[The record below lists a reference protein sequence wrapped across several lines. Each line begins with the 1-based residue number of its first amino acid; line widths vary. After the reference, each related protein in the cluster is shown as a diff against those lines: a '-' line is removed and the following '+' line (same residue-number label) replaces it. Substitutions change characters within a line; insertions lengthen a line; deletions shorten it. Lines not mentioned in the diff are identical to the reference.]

1 MDFEPRDDSECDNLD
16 RDKFERELQQAFLR
30 RPAPPSLKRKL
41 MDRRSRQRT
50 ERIRIRMVMWER
62 LAAGLVLAAALGGG
76 FAWHQRQQREEQRKG
91 EAARQQVF
99 TALRITSHALNQ
111 MKAQLAEHDR
121 DRQQ

>member
-1 MDFEPRDDSECDNLD
+1 MDFEPLNDAERDQ
-16 RDKFERELQQAFLR
+16 FERELKQAFVR

-41 MDRRSRQRT
+41 MEQRTRQRT

-62 LAAGLVLAAALGGG
+62 LAAGLVIAAALGGG
-76 FAWHQRQQREEQRKG
+76 YAWHQHEEQRKG

-121 DRQQ
+121 DRQE